1 MQCNVEKKQ
10 LGSLFMLANKSNLC
24 FSYENLERATDYFSD
39 KNKLGQG
46 GSGSVYKV
54 SCVIIRFFLMLLLF
68 NWLISCSFLLCG
80 IGSSY

>member
-1 MQCNVEKKQ
+1 
-10 LGSLFMLANKSNLC
+10 MLANKSNLC

-54 SCVIIRFFLMLLLF
+54 SYVLTIQACSSDVPTLQYWLILYTILCGIREFFLMVRL
-68 NWLISCSFLLCG
+68 
-80 IGSSY
+80 

>member
-1 MQCNVEKKQ
+1 
-10 LGSLFMLANKSNLC
+10 MLANKSNLC

-54 SCVIIRFFLMLLLF
+54 SCILSIRFLEFLLRMFLLF
-68 NWLISCSFLLCG
+68 NWLIL
-80 IGSSY
+80 

>member
-1 MQCNVEKKQ
+1 
-10 LGSLFMLANKSNLC
+10 MLANKSNLC

-54 SCVIIRFFLMLLLF
+54 SSVLIIHFLEFHVGMFLLL
-68 NWLISCSFLLCG
+68 NWLTLCPFCG
-80 IGSSY
+80 VGSSY